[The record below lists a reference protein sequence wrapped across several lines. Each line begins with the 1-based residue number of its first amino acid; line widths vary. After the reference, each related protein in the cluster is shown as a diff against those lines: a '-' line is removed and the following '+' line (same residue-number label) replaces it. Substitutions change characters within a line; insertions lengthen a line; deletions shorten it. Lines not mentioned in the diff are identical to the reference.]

1 MDDSTVIPNDG
12 YTDRLGR
19 VVCASADPWL
29 ERWRRLLVSP
39 RGASLLELG
48 CGAGRD
54 TLYLTSLGLK
64 VIAGD
69 YSQEALDLCR
79 RAAPLADIR
88 RIDLRE
94 PLPFPDGN
102 FPAVLASLCLH
113 FFPWSMTVAMMAEIR
128 RCLSPGGIL
137 LLRVNSS
144 RDIHRCEPAPPE
156 IEPGLFLMKGQ
167 LKRFFDRDALL
178 RLLGAGWQI
187 HECEELQVDRYGA
200 AKYLWEVVLEK
211 PCEID
216 ALTCRQY

>member
-1 MDDSTVIPNDG
+1 MIITPMDDSTAIPDDS

-19 VVCASADPWL
+19 VVSDSADPWL
-29 ERWRRLLVSP
+29 ERWSSLLVSSCS
-39 RGASLLELG
+39 GSLLELG

-54 TLYLTSLGLK
+54 TRYLASLGLK
-64 VIAGD
+64 GIAGD

-88 RIDLRE
+88 MIDLRG
-94 PLPFPDGN
+94 PLPFPDGA

-144 RDIHRCEPAPPE
+144 RDMHRCDTAPPE

-167 LKRFFDRDALL
+167 LKRFFDRDALV
-178 RLLGAGWQI
+178 RLLGTGWQV
-187 HECEELQVDRYGA
+187 HGFEELKVDRYGA

-211 PCEID
+211 
-216 ALTCRQY
+216 